1 MDSKQLFRF
10 YHSKFYLSNWLNE
23 EGQLAQSEGDVKWFY
38 CGVNEDFK
46 SEIVNQSLN
55 SFFSEDEVYLC
66 ISSNKSS
73 LVQKSIAVNE
83 IGKILHKKEL
93 GIMDKSFTRIME
105 FTSYGVFKMGII
117 RDFPINRIRPSG
129 IPLKV
134 AFHANI
140 VDNNTQKVS
149 NIVRKYFSNFENEL
163 HKDYGGSM
171 EHLWIDLE
179 LVESYKAWTF
189 RFQKRIDISTSYTEF
204 YSYNVG
210 HFSVKPD
217 FEKLRTL
224 SSEKEICSYVFGLL
238 YKSTQILEDKQKKL
252 DGFNSTAF
260 RFDFLSACKKLGYA
274 LME

>member
-1 MDSKQLFRF
+1 M
-10 YHSKFYLSNWLNE
+10 
-23 EGQLAQSEGDVKWFY
+23 KWFY
-38 CGVNEDFK
+38 CGVKEDFK
-46 SEIVNQSLN
+46 NEIVNQLLN

-66 ISSNKSS
+66 ISPNKSL
-73 LVQKSIAVNE
+73 LVQKSTVVDE

-117 RDFPINRIRPSG
+117 RDFPKNRIRPSG

-140 VDNNTQKVS
+140 VDKNTEKVAAIVREHFS
-149 NIVRKYFSNFENEL
+149 NIESEL
-163 HKDYGGSM
+163 HKDYEGSM

-179 LVESYKAWTF
+179 LVGDKTWPF
-189 RFQKRIDISTSYTEF
+189 RFQERVNISTSYTEF

-210 HFSVKPD
+210 HFSVRPN

-224 SSEKEICSYVFGLL
+224 SSEEEICSYVFGLL
-238 YKSTQILEDKQKKL
+238 YQSTQFLEDKQKKL
-252 DGFNSTAF
+252 DGFNATAF
-260 RFDFLSACKKLGYA
+260 RLDFLSACKKSGYT
-274 LME
+274 LTD